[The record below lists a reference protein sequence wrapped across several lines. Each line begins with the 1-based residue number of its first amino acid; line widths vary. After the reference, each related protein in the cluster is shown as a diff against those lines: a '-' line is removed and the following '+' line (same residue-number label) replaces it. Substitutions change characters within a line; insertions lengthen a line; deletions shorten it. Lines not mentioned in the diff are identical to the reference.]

1 MSVDF
6 HGRSV
11 AADCDAFGVS
21 FCRLDR
27 GFVSGSDLPFQARNA
42 LGGLAAQSNTSPAG
56 VRGLGM
62 PAFAKAVITAAS
74 TKLLVSFFS
83 FQRAQLSGTYLHLG
97 PEKCAVKLLDNI
109 FITINYL

>member
-1 MSVDF
+1 
-6 HGRSV
+6 
-11 AADCDAFGVS
+11 
-21 FCRLDR
+21 
-27 GFVSGSDLPFQARNA
+27 
-42 LGGLAAQSNTSPAG
+42 
-56 VRGLGM
+56 M

-74 TKLLVSFFS
+74 TKLLMSFFS